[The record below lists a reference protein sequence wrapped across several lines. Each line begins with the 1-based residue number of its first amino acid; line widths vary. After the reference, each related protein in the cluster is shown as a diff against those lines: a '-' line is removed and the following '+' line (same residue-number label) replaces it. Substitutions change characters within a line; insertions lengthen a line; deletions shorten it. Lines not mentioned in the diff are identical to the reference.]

1 MKITIKN
8 KNLIF
13 LLCLLIFTTYL
24 SGCSK
29 HFMVHQDRNNFIEL
43 EGYVYAKTI
52 DIPSDSMVTLS
63 ITPMSMVENSSAP
76 NSDYQ
81 FITKNT
87 GRSAEFRISV
97 PKYLY
102 DKTEQLGIS
111 ARVEKNNELIMM
123 SDRIIPIPKNS
134 MEKIVL
140 TVISN

>member
-1 MKITIKN
+1 MNIAINNRNMLLTVCV
-8 KNLIF
+8 F
-13 LLCLLIFTTYL
+13 LLVTFL

-29 HFMVHQDRNNFIEL
+29 HFIEHRNKNNFIEL
-43 EGYVYAKTI
+43 EGYIYAKNI
-52 DIPSDSMVTLS
+52 DIPNDAVITLS
-63 ITPMSMVENSSAP
+63 ITPMLIPENSNAP
-76 NSDYQ
+76 SSDYQ
-81 FITKNT
+81 FITKDI

-102 DKTEQLGIS
+102 EKTELFGIS

-123 SDRIIPIPKNS
+123 SDKITPISKNS